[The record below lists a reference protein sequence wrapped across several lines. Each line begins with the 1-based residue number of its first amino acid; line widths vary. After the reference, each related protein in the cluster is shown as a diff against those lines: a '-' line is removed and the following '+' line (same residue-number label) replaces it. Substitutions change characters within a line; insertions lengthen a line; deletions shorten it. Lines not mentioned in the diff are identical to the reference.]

1 MAEPPILGKILRHHG
16 GKVIGDAFDKAINT
30 VMPAED
36 EKPSWTRRLGRI
48 ALLRIATKSVPG
60 AIIVGGSIALKHL
73 HNRHKAKKGDAPG
86 AGKAPK
92 QK

>member
-1 MAEPPILGKILRHHG
+1 MNDL
-16 GKVIGDAFDKAINT
+16 
-30 VMPAED
+30 
-36 EKPSWTRRLGRI
+36 
-48 ALLRIATKSVPG
+48 VPG
-60 AIIVGGSIALKHL
+60 YEDAPAWFGLFTTGGTPKNIVNDLSKKIDAILKEPAVVTTMNNQAVIIVGGSIALKHL